1 MKYDDLSYYK
11 DTYKYP
17 KHAYVSIAGAMD
29 YKHLKSTGYFGTI
42 AFYINVFKNSKDVK
56 LFKTEAEFYDQYFAE
71 QLSVEK
77 FGQKYVDEKKAEA
90 YFSETRYI
98 YKNALLHINNYYSQD
113 KKDELIK
120 KFKSF
125 IDSHK
130 FKYSDELTDSQYAKM
145 EKEVIEKDKKEI
157 NGWMD
162 TYTKEIED
170 KLDSY
175 IKKLSSCKKD
185 KLTSIVNK
193 IKKYS
198 DVPVVKDKYGEA
210 MNKAKEVAEKY
221 GITINY

>member
-1 MKYDDLSYYK
+1 
-11 DTYKYP
+11 
-17 KHAYVSIAGAMD
+17 
-29 YKHLKSTGYFGTI
+29 
-42 AFYINVFKNSKDVK
+42 
-56 LFKTEAEFYDQYFAE
+56 
-71 QLSVEK
+71 
-77 FGQKYVDEKKAEA
+77 
-90 YFSETRYI
+90 
-98 YKNALLHINNYYSQD
+98 
-113 KKDELIK
+113 
-120 KFKSF
+120 
-125 IDSHK
+125 
-130 FKYSDELTDSQYAKM
+130 
-145 EKEVIEKDKKEI
+145 
-157 NGWMD
+157 MD